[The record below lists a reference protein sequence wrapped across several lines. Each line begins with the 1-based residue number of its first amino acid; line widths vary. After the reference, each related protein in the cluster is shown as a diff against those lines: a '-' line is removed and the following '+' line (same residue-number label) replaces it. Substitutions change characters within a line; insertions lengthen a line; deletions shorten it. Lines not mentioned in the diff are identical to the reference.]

1 MDPKVISSLFAA
13 ALAATNTH
21 LVGAMPMRPTPAEF
35 PAFTVPTPVGSDPM
49 GAMPNEHLA
58 LFNYTS
64 AAFANAK
71 CPKFAVMHGDWCYA
85 TMDRCAPAARHGD
98 GTCDRACQDAPLRL
112 GAGWEAA
119 PHSADVVAAVVAPHD
134 FGTHVVVFKCGRGF
148 GGKHFAGGA
157 GKERHWVTDASG
169 NEHALWCSPTDPR
182 VLRVNACSRKVLMR
196 ALPAELSGLAATAA
210 LLLRHGL
217 QAHYDALTEVGHVR
231 YPQELLLIKDTDLD
245 ELGIRMVARMKYLA
259 MCAKL
264 NPSSN

>member
-1 MDPKVISSLFAA
+1 MFKNICVFV
-13 ALAATNTH
+13 TVVR
-21 LVGAMPMRPTPAEF
+21 LVGAIPS
-35 PAFTVPTPVGSDPM
+35 PVVSDPVCT
-49 GAMPNEHLA
+49 
-58 LFNYTS
+58 TS
-64 AAFANAK
+64 MEPPAANCPPPTFMHDGWCYSTMDFCPPNAK
-71 CPKFAVMHGDWCYA
+71 F
-85 TMDRCAPAARHGD
+85 GD
-98 GTCDRACQDAPLRL
+98 GTCDRTCQDEPLRL

-157 GKERHWVTDASG
+157 GKERRWKPDASG
-169 NEHALWCSPTDPR
+169 NEHALWRSPTDRR

-217 QAHYDALTEVGHVR
+217 QAHYEALTEVGHVS
-231 YPQELLLIKDTDLD
+231 YPQELLLLEDAEID
-245 ELGIRMVARMKYLA
+245 ELGIRMVARKKFRA

>member
-1 MDPKVISSLFAA
+1 MGPKVISSLFAA

-21 LVGAMPMRPTPAEF
+21 LV
-35 PAFTVPTPVGSDPM
+35 

-112 GAGWEAA
+112 GGGWDAA